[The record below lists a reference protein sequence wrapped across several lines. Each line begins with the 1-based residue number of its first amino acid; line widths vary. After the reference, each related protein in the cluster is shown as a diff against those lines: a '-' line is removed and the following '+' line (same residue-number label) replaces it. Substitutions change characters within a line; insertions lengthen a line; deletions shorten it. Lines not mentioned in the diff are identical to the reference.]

1 MSSPFFTAADEFLPC
16 FFSPTD
22 NPALAASQV
31 HRVYSVICHQNLKP
45 ISETFRLMITLC
57 IKMKDFDGAYGML
70 NDLEKMNLKP
80 TANMYNALLGGY
92 FREKDKISPMQRA

>member
-57 IKMKDFDGAYGML
+57 IKMKDKRQDQ
-70 NDLEKMNLKP
+70 P
-80 TANMYNALLGGY
+80 NAKSLSKVFNPRRDEALSV
-92 FREKDKISPMQRA
+92 FLIDPAKQ